1 GADAVADRPRSLSR
15 RHDDCSVRPSRSGGR
30 SCYLCIGHYGRT
42 GPGAA
47 TGRRGPV
54 DSRRRRMTQAIYFLV
69 KTLAQLYLLLLL
81 LRFWL
86 PWLRADFRNPV
97 AQGILRFTSPLVVPL
112 RRFLPAIGRLDTA
125 TILVA
130 FIIQFVVV
138 LVLLAI
144 MRRPVPT
151 PVVAM
156 VSVIE
161 LAILSLNLFFFATL
175 IRIILSWVAPGNYN
189 PITALLTTLS
199 EPVLRPFRRIIPSVG
214 GLDISPI

>member
-1 GADAVADRPRSLSR
+1 
-15 RHDDCSVRPSRSGGR
+15 
-30 SCYLCIGHYGRT
+30 
-42 GPGAA
+42 
-47 TGRRGPV
+47 
-54 DSRRRRMTQAIYFLV
+54 MTQAIYFLV

-144 MRRPVPT
+144 VRRAVPT
-151 PVVAM
+151 PVVAV
-156 VSVIE
+156 VSLIE

-214 GLDISPI
+214 GLDISPIFAILLLQAAVIFLQSIKPVPV